1 MTGRTLILVEGTAR
15 LQRSRNCHKPRGTG
29 SASLT
34 LFSVTVQVLRGL
46 ACQSYSGRAC
56 AFSHVGPSVLFVF
69 YNPLSQTEYDV
80 CWFIIWFLLQIS
92 WTAGCDFRQC
102 RSSRLASMFFCNPN
116 VRLDG
121 RVFVEELLM
130 ADRWIVNSHVLSQTA
145 ELWAPLNLVGEET
158 SAVRFFEIQQCWSF
172 RSQFNVV
179 LAVICQM
186 RQETSCLTR
195 FSYTPEDTKNM
206 FQHFIQPHHER
217 FFKKK
222 INAEKY
228 SSNCSVSCIVE
239 NGIQLLV
246 SNSLKEYEDTQ
257 LTAQAF
263 IWY

>member
-172 RSQFNVV
+172 RSQSNVV

-222 INAEKY
+222 NQCWK
-228 SSNCSVSCIVE
+228 V
-239 NGIQLLV
+239 QLKLF
-246 SNSLKEYEDTQ
+246 SQ
-257 LTAQAF
+257 LHCWKRNTAACF
-263 IWY
+263 